1 MIAPFF
7 RCRSR
12 HGAPPAEPYL
22 QGLLSQMP
30 RQNMER
36 MGELLPDTRH
46 EDLQHFLSDSP
57 WDTGPVWRWVGQ
69 RASAH
74 LGGRAD
80 SMLRID
86 ESGFAKKGDRSVGV
100 ARQYHGR
107 LGKTDN
113 CQVGVFAV
121 LALGPRATLVGAR
134 LFLPDGWVEDPA
146 RCRRAGVPEP
156 EIRARTKLE
165 WARALVAEAQAHGL
179 QFQWVGADT
188 FYGRDQGWLCELA
201 GQGLGFLVD
210 VPCDTRVWTQAPP
223 SGARPAVLDAS
234 GAERVD
240 AVGRQWSRGGK
251 GQQVTL
257 RVGENGPVAV
267 RLWAQRVW
275 GWPPAE
281 PRPRR
286 WWLLVRE
293 DARGERKFSL
303 SNAPAQTSLRR
314 LGRLQGQRHFIE
326 RTLEDGK
333 SQVGMGQHQA
343 RKWRAWQHHMALVG
357 LALLFVLEER
367 LGRQE
372 PQPLLS
378 VRDVVERLDWYF
390 RGSRSAREVEAAVRR
405 RHQRRARLAAAALAR
420 AKKRD
425 RKAQVKIPK

>member
-1 MIAPFF
+1 MIVPLF

-12 HGAPPAEPYL
+12 NGAPHAEHYV

-30 RQNMER
+30 RKNMER
-36 MGELLPDTRH
+36 MGEVLPGTRH

-57 WDTGPVWRWVGQ
+57 WDATGVWRWVGD
-69 RASAH
+69 RASTH

-80 SMLRID
+80 SMLLID

-100 ARQYHGR
+100 ARQYNGR

-113 CQVGVFAV
+113 CQVGVFAA

-134 LFLPDGWVEDPA
+134 LFLPDAWVEAPA
-146 RCRRAGVPEP
+146 RCRRAGVPEA
-156 EIRARTKLE
+156 EIQARTKLE
-165 WARALVAEAQAHGL
+165 LARDLVAEARAHGL

-188 FYGRDQGWLCELA
+188 FYGRDQGWLCELE
-201 GQGLGFLVD
+201 GQDLGFMVD
-210 VPCDTRVWTQAPP
+210 VPCDTLVWTHSPGC
-223 SGARPAVLDAS
+223 GARPAAP
-234 GAERVD
+234 GAAGAKRVD
-240 AVGRQWSRGGK
+240 ELGRRWRRGRS

-257 RVGENGPVAV
+257 RVGENGPVTV

-275 GWPPAE
+275 VWPPEA

-293 DARGERKFSL
+293 DARGERKYSL
-303 SNAPAQTSLRR
+303 SNAPAKTPLRR

-333 SQVGMGQHQA
+333 SQVGMGQYQA

-357 LALLFVLEER
+357 LAMLFVLEER
-367 LGRQE
+367 LVRKE
-372 PQPLLS
+372 TQPWLS
-378 VRDVVERLDWYF
+378 VRDVVEMLDWYF
-390 RGSRSAREVEAAVRR
+390 RGPRSAREVEATVRR
-405 RHQRRARLAAAALAR
+405 RHQRRARLAAAAVAR
-420 AKKRD
+420 AKKRA
-425 RKAQVKIPK
+425 RKARSKLPK

>member
-1 MIAPFF
+1 MIAPLF
-7 RCRSR
+7 RCRTR
-12 HGAPPAEPYL
+12 HEAFHAEHYL

-30 RQNMER
+30 RKNMER
-36 MGELLPDTRH
+36 MGEALPDTRH

-57 WDTGPVWRWVGQ
+57 WEASPVWRWVGQ

-74 LGGRAD
+74 LGGHPD
-80 SMLRID
+80 SMLLID

-100 ARQYHGR
+100 ARQYNGR

-113 CQVGVFAV
+113 CQVGVFAA
-121 LALGPRATLVGAR
+121 LALGPRAALVGAR
-134 LFLPDGWVEDPA
+134 LFLPDAWVKDPA
-146 RCRRAGVPEP
+146 RCRRAGVPET

-165 WARALVAEAQAHGL
+165 LARELVTEAQTHGL

-188 FYGRDQGWLCELA
+188 FYGRDQGWLCELE
-201 GQGLGFLVD
+201 GQDLGFMVA
-210 VPCDTRVWTQAPP
+210 VPCDTLVWTQTPP
-223 SGARPAVLDAS
+223 SGVRPAVPGAS

-240 AVGRQWSRGGK
+240 GLGRRWCQRRA

-275 GWPPAE
+275 VWPPEE

-286 WWLLVRE
+286 WWLLVRA

-303 SNAPAQTSLRR
+303 SNAPAKTSLKR

-333 SQVGMGQHQA
+333 SQVGMGQYQA

-357 LALLFVLEER
+357 LAMLFVLEER
-367 LGRQE
+367 LVRQE
-372 PQPLLS
+372 TQPLLS
-378 VRDVVERLDWYF
+378 VRDVVEMLDWYF
-390 RGSRSAREVEAAVRR
+390 RGPRSAPEVEAAGRC

-420 AKKRD
+420 AKKRA
-425 RKAQVKIPK
+425 REAQLKIPK